1 MASVGMGARVAGAL
15 WKRKR
20 ESGIAPSFRSAHS
33 RRVSRIL
40 CTVFFAAVVHAHAG
54 SVIFIHPDGAGISH
68 WQAAR
73 FYWAGP
79 DADLNWDRIPN
90 IAVYRGHM
98 ADALSATSNGAGTTH
113 AYGVKVDSDAFGTD
127 GKNPG
132 RPLAASG
139 KRASI
144 MHEAIEAGI
153 RTGLVN
159 SGSLAEPGTACF
171 VTSVSQRKNSSGI
184 MAQLVDS
191 GVDVILGG
199 GEEWFLPKGKS
210 GRHVPEG
217 LREDG
222 LDLVEKARSLGYRV
236 VFDRKELLETPAET
250 KKLLGIFAAQ
260 DTFNDV
266 PEAGL
271 GEKKIPTY
279 AEGAPTLAEMTQAAL
294 RILGRETFLLV
305 VEEEGSDNF
314 ANLNNA
320 QGTLDALKRADDAI
334 GVALDFVD
342 LNKDTLLVTA
352 ADSSAGAMDVLGI
365 PPSSLK
371 KFQTLDG
378 RDANGAPYSLAAD
391 GSPFLSRPDREGRR
405 HPFVLAWATM
415 HDTSGGILVRAA
427 GKNSN
432 KVRGSFDNT
441 RIYELMRET
450 LFPDDT
456 PPSRGL

>member
-1 MASVGMGARVAGAL
+1 MR
-15 WKRKR
+15 
-20 ESGIAPSFRSAHS
+20 
-33 RRVSRIL
+33 RIL
-40 CTVFFAAVVHAHAG
+40 CSIFFAAVAHAHAG

-73 FYWAGP
+73 FFWAGP

-98 ADALSATSNGAGTTH
+98 ADALSATSNGGGTTH

-127 GKNPG
+127 GKKAG
-132 RPLAASG
+132 RPVAASG
-139 KRASI
+139 KQASI

-159 SGSLAEPGTACF
+159 SGSLVEPGTACF
-171 VTSVSQRKNSSGI
+171 VTSVKKRQDSSEI
-184 MAQLVDS
+184 MEQLVES

-199 GEEWFLPKGKS
+199 GEEWFLPKGKA

-217 LREDG
+217 LRTDNI
-222 LDLVEKARSLGYRV
+222 DLIEKARSLGYHV
-236 VFDRKELLETPAET
+236 VFDRKELLETTAET
-250 KKLLGIFAAQ
+250 KQLLGIFAAQ

-266 PEAGL
+266 PEAEMK
-271 GEKKIPTY
+271 EKKIPTY
-279 AEGAPTLAEMTQAAL
+279 VEGAPTLAEMTQTAL
-294 RILGRETFLLV
+294 RILGSETFLLV

-320 QGTLDALKRADDAI
+320 QGTLDALKRADDAF

-342 LNKDTLLVTA
+342 RNQDTLRMTA
-352 ADSSAGAMDVLGI
+352 ADSSAGAMDVLGN
-365 PPSSLK
+365 PSSSLK
-371 KFQTLDG
+371 KLQTLDG
-378 RDANGAPYSLAAD
+378 RDTNGAPYSLAPD
-391 GSPFLSRPDREGRR
+391 GSQFLSQADRTGKRL
-405 HPFVLAWATM
+405 PFVIVWGTV

-427 GKNSN
+427 GKNSQ

-450 LFPDDT
+450 LFPAGN
-456 PPSRGL
+456 PPPPKP

>member
-1 MASVGMGARVAGAL
+1 MFLRFCAVLMAAL
-15 WKRKR
+15 A
-20 ESGIAPSFRSAHS
+20 S
-33 RRVSRIL
+33 
-40 CTVFFAAVVHAHAG
+40 AHAG

-73 FYWAGP
+73 FFWAGP

-98 ADALSATSNGAGTTH
+98 ADALSATSNGGGTTH

-127 GKNPG
+127 GKKPG
-132 RPLAASG
+132 RPVAASG
-139 KRASI
+139 KKASI
-144 MHEAIEAGI
+144 MHEAIEAGL

-159 SGSLAEPGTACF
+159 SGSLVEPGTACF
-171 VTSVSQRKNSSGI
+171 VTSVSKRKNSAEI
-184 MAQLVDS
+184 IAQLVES

-199 GEEWFLPKGKS
+199 GEEWFLPKGKA
-210 GRHVPEG
+210 GRHVTTG
-217 LREDG
+217 QREDG
-222 LDLVEKARSLGYRV
+222 LDLIEKARSLGYHV

-266 PEAGL
+266 PEAEMK
-271 GEKKIPTY
+271 EKNLPTY
-279 AEGAPTLAEMTQAAL
+279 VEGAPTLAEMTQAAL
-294 RILGRETFLLV
+294 RILGSETFLLV

-314 ANLNNA
+314 GNLNNA
-320 QGTLDALKRADDAI
+320 QGVLDALKRADDAF

-342 LNKDTLLVTA
+342 KNKDTLFVTA
-352 ADSSAGAMDVLGI
+352 ADSSAGAMDVLGN
-365 PPSSLK
+365 PSSSLK

-378 RDANGAPYSLAAD
+378 RDANGAPYSRAAD
-391 GSPFLSRPDREGRR
+391 DSQFLAQPDRTGQRL
-405 HPFVLAWATM
+405 PFVIVWGTV

-427 GKNSN
+427 GKNSE

-441 RIYELMRET
+441 KIYELMRET
-450 LFPDDT
+450 LFPAGN
-456 PPSRGL
+456 PPAPQP

>member
-1 MASVGMGARVAGAL
+1 M
-15 WKRKR
+15 
-20 ESGIAPSFRSAHS
+20 
-33 RRVSRIL
+33 RRIFCSI
-40 CTVFFAAVVHAHAG
+40 FFAAVAHAHAG

-73 FYWAGP
+73 FFWAGP

-98 ADALSATSNGAGTTH
+98 ADALSATSNGGGTTH

-127 GKNPG
+127 GKKTG
-132 RPLAASG
+132 RPVAASG

-159 SGSLAEPGTACF
+159 SGSLVEPGTACF
-171 VTSVSQRKNSSGI
+171 VTSVKKRQDSSEI
-184 MAQLVDS
+184 MEQLVDS

-199 GEEWFLPKGKS
+199 GEEWFLPKGKA

-217 LREDG
+217 LRTDN
-222 LDLVEKARSLGYRV
+222 LDLIEKARSLGYHV
-236 VFDRKELLETPAET
+236 VFDRKELLETPAEI

-266 PEAGL
+266 PEAEMK
-271 GEKKIPTY
+271 EKNLPTY
-279 AEGAPTLAEMTQAAL
+279 VEGAPTLAEMTQAAL
-294 RILGRETFLLV
+294 RILGGETFLLV

-320 QGTLDALKRADDAI
+320 QGTLDALKRADDAF

-342 LNKDTLLVTA
+342 RNQDTLLITA
-352 ADSSAGAMDVLGI
+352 ADSSAGAMDVLGN
-365 PPSSLK
+365 PSSSLK
-371 KFQTLDG
+371 KLQTLDG
-378 RDANGAPYSLAAD
+378 RDTNGAPYSLAPD
-391 GSPFLSRPDREGRR
+391 GSQFLSQPDRTGKRL
-405 HPFVLAWATM
+405 PFVIVWGTV

-427 GKNSN
+427 GKNSE
-432 KVRGSFDNT
+432 KIRGSFDNT

-450 LFPDDT
+450 LFPAGN
-456 PPSRGL
+456 PPPPKP

>member
-1 MASVGMGARVAGAL
+1 MR
-15 WKRKR
+15 
-20 ESGIAPSFRSAHS
+20 
-33 RRVSRIL
+33 RIL
-40 CTVFFAAVVHAHAG
+40 CSVFFAALAHTHAG
-54 SVIFIHPDGAGISH
+54 SVIFIHPDGAGITQ

-73 FYWAGP
+73 FFWAGP

-98 ADALSATSNGAGTTH
+98 ADALSATSNGGGTTH
-113 AYGVKVDSDAFGTD
+113 AYGVKVDSEAFGTD
-127 GKNPG
+127 GKKPG
-132 RPLAASG
+132 RPVAASG

-159 SGSLAEPGTACF
+159 SGSLVEPGTACF
-171 VTSVSQRKNSSGI
+171 VTSVSKRKNSAEI
-184 MAQLVDS
+184 IAQLVES

-210 GRHVPEG
+210 GRHVSEG

-222 LDLVEKARSLGYRV
+222 LDLIEKARSLGYHV
-236 VFDRKELLETPAET
+236 VFDRKELLETPAGT

-266 PEAGL
+266 PEAEMR
-271 GEKKIPTY
+271 EKKIPTY
-279 AEGAPTLAEMTQAAL
+279 VEGAPTLAEMTQAAL
-294 RILGRETFLLV
+294 GILGDETFLLV

-320 QGTLDALKRADDAI
+320 QGTLDALKRADDAF

-342 LNKDTLLVTA
+342 RNKDTLLVTA
-352 ADSSAGAMDVLGI
+352 ADSSAGAMDVLGN

-378 RDANGAPYSLAAD
+378 RDSNGAPYSLAPD
-391 GSPFLSRPDREGRR
+391 GSQFLSQPDREGRR
-405 HPFVLAWATM
+405 HPFVLVWGTM

-427 GKNSN
+427 GKNSK

-441 RIYELMRET
+441 KVYELMRET
-450 LFPDDT
+450 LFPDAT
-456 PPSRGL
+456 PPTAAP

>member
-1 MASVGMGARVAGAL
+1 MRRLLCSVFLVA
-15 WKRKR
+15 
-20 ESGIAPSFRSAHS
+20 
-33 RRVSRIL
+33 
-40 CTVFFAAVVHAHAG
+40 FANLHAG

-73 FYWAGP
+73 FFWAGP

-98 ADALSATSNGAGTTH
+98 ADALSATSNGGGTTH

-127 GKNPG
+127 GTKTG

-139 KRASI
+139 HRASI
-144 MHEAIEAGI
+144 MHEAINAGI

-159 SGSLAEPGTACF
+159 SGSLVEPGTACF
-171 VTSVSQRKNSSGI
+171 VSSVPSRKNSAMI
-184 MAQLVDS
+184 IEQLVVS

-199 GEEWFLPKGKS
+199 GEEWFLPKEKA
-210 GRHVPEG
+210 GRHVSDG
-217 LREDG
+217 LRDDG
-222 LDLVEKARSLGYRV
+222 LDLIEKARSLGYHV

-266 PEAGL
+266 SEAEMN
-271 GEKKIPTY
+271 EKKLPTFV
-279 AEGAPTLAEMTQAAL
+279 EGAPTLAEMTQAAL
-294 RILGRETFLLV
+294 RILGDETFLLV

-320 QGTLDALKRADDAI
+320 QGTLDALKRADEAF

-342 LNKDTLLVTA
+342 RHKETLLVTV
-352 ADSSAGAMDVLGI
+352 ADSSAGAMDVLGN

-371 KFQTLDG
+371 KFQTLDS
-378 RDANGAPYSLAAD
+378 RDTNGAPYSLAPD
-391 GSPFLSRPDREGRR
+391 GSPFLSQPDREGRR
-405 HPFVLAWATM
+405 HPFVLVWGTV
-415 HDTSGGILVRAA
+415 HDTAGGILVRAA

-441 RIYELMRET
+441 KIYELMWET
-450 LFPDDT
+450 LFPAGT
-456 PPSRGL
+456 MPAAKP

>member
-1 MASVGMGARVAGAL
+1 M
-15 WKRKR
+15 
-20 ESGIAPSFRSAHS
+20 
-33 RRVSRIL
+33 RRML
-40 CTVFFAAVVHAHAG
+40 CSIFFALVAHAHAG

-73 FYWAGP
+73 FFWAGP

-98 ADALSATSNGAGTTH
+98 ADALSATSNGGGTTH

-127 GKNPG
+127 GKKAG
-132 RPLAASG
+132 RPVAASG

-159 SGSLAEPGTACF
+159 SGSLVEPGTACF
-171 VTSVSQRKNSSGI
+171 VTSVKKRQDSSEI
-184 MAQLVDS
+184 MEQLVES

-199 GEEWFLPKGKS
+199 GEEWFLPKGKA

-217 LREDG
+217 QRTDN
-222 LDLVEKARSLGYRV
+222 LDLIEKARSLGYHV
-236 VFDRKELLETPAET
+236 VFDRKELLETPVEA

-266 PEAGL
+266 PEAEMK
-271 GEKKIPTY
+271 EKKIPTY
-279 AEGAPTLAEMTQAAL
+279 VEGAPTLAEMTQAAL
-294 RILGRETFLLV
+294 GILGGETFLLV

-320 QGTLDALKRADDAI
+320 QGTLDALKRADDAF

-342 LNKDTLLVTA
+342 RNQDTLLITA
-352 ADSSAGAMDVLGI
+352 ADSSAGAMDVLGN
-365 PPSSLK
+365 PTSSLK
-371 KFQTLDG
+371 KLQTLDG
-378 RDANGAPYSLAAD
+378 RDTNGAPYSLAPD
-391 GSPFLSRPDREGRR
+391 GSQFLSQPDRTGKRL
-405 HPFVLAWATM
+405 PFVLVWGTV

-427 GKNSN
+427 GKNSQ

-441 RIYELMRET
+441 QIYELMRET
-450 LFPDDT
+450 LFPDGT
-456 PPSRGL
+456 PPSAKP